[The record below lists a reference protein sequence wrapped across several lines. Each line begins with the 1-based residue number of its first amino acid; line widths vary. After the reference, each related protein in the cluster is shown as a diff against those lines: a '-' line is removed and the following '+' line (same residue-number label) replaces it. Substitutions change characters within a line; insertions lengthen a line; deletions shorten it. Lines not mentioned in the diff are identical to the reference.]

1 MIAYTSPSNA
11 FILKIKPQND
21 EMKHEQ
27 KEDIVLVDREEINK
41 FFERVKVLENQLD
54 QLSNMTAIKLE
65 DERKKYNE
73 SLEENSLIFKQ

>member
-1 MIAYTSPSNA
+1 
-11 FILKIKPQND
+11 
-21 EMKHEQ
+21 MKHEQ